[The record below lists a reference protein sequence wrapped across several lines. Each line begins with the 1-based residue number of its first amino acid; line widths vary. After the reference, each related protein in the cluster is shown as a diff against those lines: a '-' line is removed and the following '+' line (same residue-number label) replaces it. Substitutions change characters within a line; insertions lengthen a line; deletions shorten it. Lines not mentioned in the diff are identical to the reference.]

1 MPPILLLFCLLD
13 TGMALFLSVVS
24 CSLKR
29 EKNGIAF
36 LGIRFT
42 PLFDVST
49 KGERS
54 NGFRVSSVSVTNLEQ
69 SLFQIFYLSRPSLCC
84 PVALR

>member
-1 MPPILLLFCLLD
+1 MPPILLLLCLLD
-13 TGMALFLSVVS
+13 TGMALFLNAVN

-29 EKNGIAF
+29 ERNGIAF
-36 LGIRFT
+36 LDIRFT

-54 NGFRVSSVSVTNLEQ
+54 NGFRVSSVSVINLEQ
-69 SLFQIFYLSRPSLCC
+69 SLFQIFCLSRPSLCC

>member
-1 MPPILLLFCLLD
+1 MPPILSLLCLPD
-13 TGMALFLSVVS
+13 TGMALFPSAVS

-29 EKNGIAF
+29 ERNGIVF
-36 LGIRFT
+36 LDIRFT

-69 SLFQIFYLSRPSLCC
+69 LLFQIFCLSRPSLCC
-84 PVALR
+84 PVAL